1 MKIIIDTNIVV
12 SAIIADRNPER
23 LIILVASKSDYQ
35 WIVSSEIL
43 TEYKDVLNRKK
54 LKVTDQK
61 KQRWLRMFTL
71 FTTSVDVNLTID
83 FPRDRKDAKFLACAI
98 SSGADYLITGDKD
111 FEDVPDLGVTKIV
124 TVSQFLEIFT
134 N

>member
-12 SAIIADRNPER
+12 SAIISDRNPER

-54 LKVTDQK
+54 LKVPDQK

-71 FTTSVDVNLTID
+71 FTTSVNVNLTID

-111 FEDVPDLGVTKIV
+111 FEDVPDLGVTKVV

-134 N
+134 D

>member
-23 LIILVASKSDYQ
+23 LIILVTSKSDYQ

-43 TEYKDVLNRKK
+43 TEYKDVRNRKK
-54 LKVTDQK
+54 LKVPEQK
-61 KQRWLRMFTL
+61 KPRWLRMFRL
-71 FTTSVDVNLTID
+71 LTTSVDVEIEKTL
-83 FPRDRKDAKFLACAI
+83 RFLACAI
-98 SSGADYLITGDKD
+98 SSGADYLITGDQD
-111 FEDVPDLGVTKIV
+111 FEDVPDLGVTKVV

>member
-43 TEYKDVLNRKK
+43 AEYKDVLNRKK
-54 LKVTDQK
+54 LKVPDQK

-111 FEDVPDLGVTKIV
+111 FEDVPDLGVTKVV

>member
-23 LIILVASKSDYQ
+23 LIILVTSKSDYQ

-43 TEYKDVLNRKK
+43 TEYKDVRNRKK
-54 LKVTDQK
+54 LKVPEQK
-61 KQRWLRMFTL
+61 KPRWLRMFRL
-71 FTTSVDVNLTID
+71 LTTSVDVEIEKTL
-83 FPRDRKDAKFLACAI
+83 RFLACAI
-98 SSGADYLITGDKD
+98 SSGANYLITGDQD
-111 FEDVPDLGVTKIV
+111 VEDVPDLGVTKVV
-124 TVSQFLEIFT
+124 TVSQVLENFT

>member
-1 MKIIIDTNIVV
+1 MGYLGRFQFSNSYLNRVSAMDCPKHLGLCYNIVV

-23 LIILVASKSDYQ
+23 LIILVTSKSDYQ

-54 LKVTDQK
+54 LKVPEQK

-71 FTTSVDVNLTID
+71 LTTSVDV
-83 FPRDRKDAKFLACAI
+83 
-98 SSGADYLITGDKD
+98 
-111 FEDVPDLGVTKIV
+111 
-124 TVSQFLEIFT
+124 EIEKTLNF
-134 N
+134 

>member
-23 LIILVASKSDYQ
+23 LIILVASKRDYQ

-54 LKVTDQK
+54 LKVPDRK

-71 FTTSVDVNLTID
+71 FTTSVDVNVTID

-124 TVSQFLEIFT
+124 TVSQFLENFT

>member
-71 FTTSVDVNLTID
+71 FTTSVNVNLTID

-98 SSGADYLITGDKD
+98 SSGADYLITGDKR
-111 FEDVPDLGVTKIV
+111 PPAKIGTDYV
-124 TVSQFLEIFT
+124 K
-134 N
+134 

>member
-23 LIILVASKSDYQ
+23 LIILVASKRDYQ

-54 LKVTDQK
+54 LKVPDRK

-71 FTTSVDVNLTID
+71 FTTSVDVNVTID

-98 SSGADYLITGDKD
+98 SSGADYLITGDKN

-124 TVSQFLEIFT
+124 TVSQFLENFT